1 MVTVDSIF
9 FDVDGTLVDARRDI
23 ANAMNH
29 ALKTLGLRTLPD
41 AEIISHVGTGVK
53 SLIASCIASDDPK
66 LIDEGTRLYGEYYLS
81 HASDEAR
88 LYPNAVEIL
97 EYLKPKRKFILT
109 NRYTAFT
116 EPVLKGLGI
125 RGYFEEIIAGDDES
139 CVKPS
144 ACMLDRVV
152 PRLRIDKSRSLIV
165 GDMDVDVMMGKNSG
179 VRTCWVTHGL
189 GKIEEIRDLRPDYI
203 IEDLIELKEIIK

>member
-1 MVTVDSIF
+1 MIDVDSIF

-23 ANAMNH
+23 ANAMNY
-29 ALKTLGLRTLPD
+29 ALRTLGLRTLPD
-41 AEIISHVGTGVK
+41 EEIVSHVGTGVK
-53 SLIASCIASDDPK
+53 SLIARCLASDDPR

-81 HASDEAR
+81 HAADEAV

-97 EYLKPKRKFILT
+97 DYLKPKRKFILT

-125 RGYFEEIIAGDDES
+125 REYFEEIIAGDDEN
-139 CVKPS
+139 CIKPS

-152 PRLRIDKSRSLIV
+152 PRLKVDKSRSLIV
-165 GDMDVDVMMGKNSG
+165 GDMDVDVMIGKNAG

-189 GKIEEIRDLRPDYI
+189 GKIEEIRHLRPDYI
-203 IEDLIELKEIIK
+203 IEDLIELKKIIR